1 MTTTSSIR
9 IDLNALEGNLEAVAT
24 LAGGGV
30 ADWKR
35 VCAVVKSDAYGLGAP
50 RIAGS
55 MAEMGIRTFA
65 AYSPEEALSVA
76 TAARGAD
83 VLVLMP
89 VHQLDRGGAA
99 MHLLANEKLHFT
111 AHSIDQVRD
120 LEFEAAEL
128 GIVLPLHLEL
138 DTGMGRGGCE
148 ERDALQILAQISQ
161 SPRLRLAG
169 VMTHLPDALDDAD
182 SARDRG
188 RRFRSFLE
196 AAGDLV
202 PAKVLRHAAATAALH
217 DSTLRLDMV
226 RVGLAWTGYHPRGAG
241 ITPSSIKLQPAI
253 SWWSRLVQVRRLSAG
268 RSIGYGCTTTID
280 RDTIAGL
287 VPVGYAD
294 GLPSSRTGPHR
305 LVVHGQRGAVSVP
318 VLGRMNMD
326 QCVVDL
332 TDVGPVDPNADVEI
346 ISADADSPVALPRVA
361 ARSEVMP
368 YELLCGLSARIPRII
383 VAGGVRAKS
392 DQPAGIAIDPIES
405 KNRIG
410 FG

>member
-9 IDLNALEGNLEAVAT
+9 IDLDALEGNLEAVAKV
-24 LAGGGV
+24 AGGGIP
-30 ADWKR
+30 DWKR

-55 MAEMGIRTFA
+55 MAAMGIRTFA
-65 AYSPEEALSVA
+65 AYHPKEALSVA
-76 TAARGAD
+76 SAARGAD

-89 VHQLDRGGAA
+89 VHQLDRSGAA
-99 MHLLANEKLHFT
+99 MHLLADGKLHFT

-120 LEFEAAEL
+120 LELEAAGL
-128 GIVLPLHLEL
+128 GIVLPMHLEL

-148 ERDALQILAQISQ
+148 DRDALGILAHIKKS
-161 SPRLRLAG
+161 SRMRLAG

-188 RRFRSFLE
+188 RRFRLFLE
-196 AAGDLV
+196 EAGDLV
-202 PAKVLRHAAATAALH
+202 PAEALCHAAATAALH
-217 DSTLRLDMV
+217 DSTLRFDMV
-226 RVGLAWTGYHPRGAG
+226 RVGLAWTGHHPRGTAL
-241 ITPSSIKLQPAI
+241 TPSSISLKPVI
-253 SWWSRLVQVRRLSAG
+253 SWWSRLIQVRRLSAG
-268 RSIGYGCTTTID
+268 RTIGYGCTTTID
-280 RDTIAGL
+280 RDTVAGL

-332 TDVGPVDPNADVEI
+332 TDVGPVDAHADVEI

-368 YELLCGLSARIPRII
+368 YELLCGLSARIPRMI
-383 VAGGVRAKS
+383 VTGGVRTESNQSTELAV
-392 DQPAGIAIDPIES
+392 DPVES
-405 KNRIG
+405 RNRIG

>member
-9 IDLNALEGNLEAVAT
+9 IDLDALEGNLEAVAR

-30 ADWKR
+30 PDWKR

-55 MAEMGIRTFA
+55 MAEMGVRTFA
-65 AYSPEEALSVA
+65 AYNPEEALAVA

-99 MHLLANEKLHFT
+99 MHLLADEKLHFT
-111 AHSIDQVRD
+111 AHSIDQVED
-120 LEFEAAEL
+120 LELEAAGL
-128 GIVLPLHLEL
+128 GIVLPMHLEL

-148 ERDALQILAQISQ
+148 EHDALEILARIQT
-161 SPRLRLAG
+161 SPRMRLAG

-188 RRFRSFLE
+188 RRFQAFLNQ
-196 AAGDLV
+196 AGDLIPTGV
-202 PAKVLRHAAATAALH
+202 VRHAAATAAIH
-217 DSTLRLDMV
+217 DPTLRFDMV
-226 RVGLAWTGYHPRGAG
+226 RVGLAWTGHQPRAAAMDRGL
-241 ITPSSIKLQPAI
+241 SKLQPAL
-253 SWWSRLVQVRRLSAG
+253 SWWSRLIQVRRLAAG

-280 RDTIAGL
+280 RDTVAGL

-332 TDVGPVDPNADVEI
+332 TDVGPVAPNADVEI
-346 ISADADSPVALPRVA
+346 ISADPDSAVSLPRVA

-368 YELLCGLSARIPRII
+368 YELLCGLSARIPRMI
-383 VAGGVRAKS
+383 VAGGVRT
-392 DQPAGIAIDPIES
+392 ES
-405 KNRIG
+405 KHAHRVVVDPVETRSRIG

>member
-9 IDLNALEGNLEAVAT
+9 IDLDALEGNLEAVAKV
-24 LAGGGV
+24 AGGGIP
-30 ADWKR
+30 DWKR

-55 MAEMGIRTFA
+55 MAEMGVRTFA
-65 AYSPEEALSVA
+65 AYHPEEALSVA
-76 TAARGAD
+76 CAARGAD

-99 MHLLANEKLHFT
+99 MHLLADGKLHFT

-120 LEFEAAEL
+120 LELEAAGL
-128 GIVLPLHLEL
+128 GIVLPMHLEL

-148 ERDALQILAQISQ
+148 DRDALGILAHIRQ
-161 SPRLRLAG
+161 SSRMRLAG

-196 AAGDLV
+196 EAGDLV
-202 PAKVLRHAAATAALH
+202 PAEARRHAAATAALH
-217 DSTLRLDMV
+217 DSTLRFDMV
-226 RVGLAWTGYHPRGAG
+226 RVGLAWTGHHPRGAAL
-241 ITPSSIKLQPAI
+241 TPSSISLKPAI
-253 SWWSRLVQVRRLSAG
+253 SWWSRLIQVRRLSAG
-268 RSIGYGCTTTID
+268 RTIGYGCTTTID
-280 RDTIAGL
+280 RDTVAGL

-332 TDVGPVDPNADVEI
+332 TDVGPVDAHADVEI

-368 YELLCGLSARIPRII
+368 YELLCGLSARIPRMI
-383 VAGGVRAKS
+383 VTSGVRREAS
-392 DQPAGIAIDPIES
+392 QATGLAVDPAES
-405 KNRIG
+405 RNRIG

>member
-9 IDLNALEGNLEAVAT
+9 IDLDALERNLEAVAKV
-24 LAGGGV
+24 AGGGV
-30 ADWKR
+30 PDWNR

-55 MAEMGIRTFA
+55 MAEMGVRTFA
-65 AYSPEEALSVA
+65 AYNPEEAISVA

-89 VHQLDRGGAA
+89 VHELDRSGAA
-99 MHLLANEKLHFT
+99 MHLLADEKLHFT
-111 AHSIDQVRD
+111 AHSIDQVQD
-120 LEFEAAEL
+120 LEEEAARL
-128 GIVLPLHLEL
+128 GIVLPMHLEL

-148 ERDALQILAQISQ
+148 ERDALGILAHIGQ
-161 SPRLRLAG
+161 SPRMRVAG

-188 RRFRSFLE
+188 RRFRLFLE
-196 AAGDLV
+196 GAGDLV
-202 PAKVLRHAAATAALH
+202 PAGALRHAAATAALH
-217 DSTLRLDMV
+217 DSSLRFDMV
-226 RVGLAWTGYHPRGAG
+226 RVGLAWTGHFPRGAAA
-241 ITPSSIKLQPAI
+241 TQASIKLQPAI
-253 SWWSRLVQVRRLSAG
+253 SWWSRLIQIRRLSAG

-280 RDTIAGL
+280 RDTVAGL

-305 LVVHGQRGAVSVP
+305 LVVHGQRGPVSVP

-346 ISADADSPVALPRVA
+346 ISADVDSPVALPRVS

-368 YELLCGLSARIPRII
+368 YELLCGLSPRIPRVI
-383 VAGGVRAKS
+383 VAGGVRAES
-392 DQPAGIAIDPIES
+392 NPQPGVAVGSIES
-405 KNRIG
+405 QNRIG